1 MAAIVNYIARD
12 NAAATIAVGDAIEQ
26 QMKWLRDFPAMGR
39 RGRVR
44 GTRELVIAGLP
55 YIAVSRALV
64 EVVEVVRVLHGA
76 QQWPPTER
84 ER

>member
-1 MAAIVNYIARD
+1 MDAIVKYIARD

-44 GTRELVIAGLP
+44 GTRELVITGLP
-55 YIAVSRALV
+55 YIAVYRALV

>member
-1 MAAIVNYIARD
+1 MIVEYIARD
-12 NAAATIAVGDAIEQ
+12 NPAAAIAVGDAIEQ
-26 QMKWLRDFPAMGR
+26 QMKWPRDSPAMGR

-55 YIAVSRALV
+55 YIALYRALV

-76 QQWPPTER
+76 QQWPPMAR